1 MKRTNGRSSTRLKVL
16 DTDESR
22 KTEASNGSERGHRS
36 VVDNIAIGVS
46 VISPNMEILALNAQM
61 RKWFPDVEASK
72 KPICFKAFN
81 NPPRAG
87 ICSYCPTYRTLADGQ
102 VHEAIT
108 NTPMGGKTLHF
119 RVISSPIKDKSGKV
133 VEAIEMVEDVTE
145 RNRLDKKLKSHYE
158 SLEKLVK
165 ERTSKLMEDEERS
178 RALSLHGGKLNTAKT
193 QDEVFEWTLDAME
206 KTLGFSH
213 ASFLT
218 VRNGMLNFDLQRGYK
233 APVGF
238 TLPLDGSKGGMTVK
252 AAATR
257 KTVLSSDVSKDRDY
271 VHGNSAA
278 PPARSELAVP
288 VIAEDEVLGVL
299 NVESEELDAFDERDA
314 MLLEV
319 LASHAANAIVN
330 IRQREELEKRNAQQ
344 ASLMKSYAEM
354 IHSVDLRQRLQAI
367 LDAVRGLGWGRVV
380 LSLIDENFEITK
392 AEDVVASGL
401 TEEERLYLWNHRKH
415 GHVWKERLGPEF
427 ERFKMGEFY
436 YLPWSDSF
444 VREKFSQG
452 VVLSHLSQEQMVD
465 WDPDDLL
472 YAPLQLA
479 DGRIVGIMSIDDPVD
494 GRRPTKESLAAFELF
509 LYQAAVAI
517 ENARLIQQLN
527 QAKNQIQGYAGQL
540 ETKVKERTRELVEA
554 QNKLLRA
561 QRLAAIGE
569 LAGMVGH
576 DLRNPL
582 TGIAGAA
589 YYLKMKLN
597 QKVNN
602 KEREMLETI
611 EKAISYSNKI
621 IDDLLEYSR
630 EVRLELSEAE
640 PKLLLT
646 EALSFLDVPQK
657 VRVLNRTKKKP
668 RVKVDRGKMRRVFV
682 NIVKNAFDAMP
693 EGGKLT
699 VESRKEGDNVAFI
712 FSDTGTGMSKE
723 VMSKLWQPLFTTKA
737 KGMGFGLPI
746 CKRIVEAHGGKITV
760 ESGRMKGSKFTV
772 TLPIEPTT
780 VEGQPTV
787 WVNMPER
794 LQSAAKT

>member
-1 MKRTNGRSSTRLKVL
+1 M
-16 DTDESR
+16 DTDESK
-22 KTEASNGSERGHRS
+22 KTEASNGSERRHRS

-102 VHEAIT
+102 VHESIT
-108 NTPMGGKTLHF
+108 NTPMGGRTLHF
-119 RVISSPIKDKSGKV
+119 RVISSPIKDKNGKV

-158 SLEKLVK
+158 SLEKLVE

-193 QDEVFEWTLDAME
+193 LDEVFEWTLDAME

-233 APVGF
+233 APIGF

-257 KTVLSSDVSKDRDY
+257 KTVLSSDVSKEKDY
-271 VHGNSAA
+271 VHGNSAV
-278 PPARSELAVP
+278 PPAKSELAIP

-319 LASHAANAIVN
+319 LASHSANAIVN
-330 IRQREELEKRNAQQ
+330 IRHREELEKRNAQQ

-380 LSLIDENFEITK
+380 LSLIDENFEIAK

-401 TEEERLYLWNHRKH
+401 TEEERLYLWNHRKP

-427 ERFKMGEFY
+427 ERFKLGEFY

-479 DGRIVGIMSIDDPVD
+479 DGRIVGVMSIDDPVD
-494 GRRPTKESLAAFELF
+494 GRRPTKESMAAFELF

-540 ETKVKERTRELVEA
+540 QVKVKERTRELVEA

-597 QKVNN
+597 QRVNK

-611 EKAISYSNKI
+611 EKAIVYSNKI

-630 EVRLELSEAE
+630 EIRLELSEAE
-640 PKLLLT
+640 PKSLLT
-646 EALSFLDVPQK
+646 EALSLIEVPQK
-657 VRVLNRTKKKP
+657 VRVLNRAKKNP
-668 RVKVDRGKMRRVFV
+668 RVKVDREKMRRVFV

-699 VESRKEGDNVAFI
+699 VESRREGDNVAFI

-723 VMSKLWQPLFTTKA
+723 VMRKLWVPLFTTKA

-746 CKRIVEAHGGKITV
+746 CKRIVDAHGGKITV

-772 TLPIEPTT
+772 TLPIEPAT

-794 LQSAAKT
+794 LQYAAKT